1 MQKFGRTTKLT
12 PDVQKEIGQNIIL
25 GMPIKFAAEAAG
37 IGETTFY
44 RWMQSGEKAKRGKFR
59 EFWEYIKEC
68 QAKAVQLHL
77 KLITKA
83 AGEGTW
89 QASAWILERRFPEE
103 FGRREKVDVDANLNH
118 SGKVDVTKMSDEEL
132 QKAIED
138 ELINLLAKRESNG
151 TSE

>member
-1 MQKFGRTTKLT
+1 MGRKTKLT

-68 QAKAVQLHL
+68 QAKAVQLHV
-77 KLITKA
+77 KLITRA
-83 AGEGTW
+83 ANEGSW
-89 QASAWILERRFPEE
+89 QASAWILERRHPNE
-103 FGRREKVDVDANLNH
+103 FGRKDRIDMKADIKSKNDIPLTTEVLEASHSYLKAVAKARVESEKD
-118 SGKVDVTKMSDEEL
+118 
-132 QKAIED
+132 
-138 ELINLLAKRESNG
+138 
-151 TSE
+151 

>member
-68 QAKAVQLHL
+68 QAKAVQLHV
-77 KLITKA
+77 KLITRA
-83 AGEGTW
+83 ANEGSW
-89 QASAWILERRFPEE
+89 QASAWILERRHPNE
-103 FGRREKVDVDANLNH
+103 FGRKDRID
-118 SGKVDVTKMSDEEL
+118 M
-132 QKAIED
+132 KADIKSKNDIPLTTEVL
-138 ELINLLAKRESNG
+138 EASHRYLKAVAKARADQVRKD
-151 TSE
+151 

>member
-1 MQKFGRTTKLT
+1 MVCMARKTKLT

-68 QAKAVQLHL
+68 QAKAVQLHV
-77 KLITKA
+77 KLITRA
-83 AGEGTW
+83 ANEGSW
-89 QASAWILERRFPEE
+89 QASAWILERRHPNE
-103 FGRREKVDVDANLNH
+103 FGRKDRIDMKADINSSEKDIPLTTEVLEASHRYL
-118 SGKVDVTKMSDEEL
+118 
-132 QKAIED
+132 KAV
-138 ELINLLAKRESNG
+138 AKARVES
-151 TSE
+151 EKD

>member
-1 MQKFGRTTKLT
+1 MGRKTKLT

-68 QAKAVQLHL
+68 QAKAVQLHV
-77 KLITKA
+77 KLITRA
-83 AGEGTW
+83 ANEGSW
-89 QASAWILERRFPEE
+89 QASAWILERRHPNE
-103 FGRREKVDVDANLNH
+103 FGRKDRIDMKADIKSKNDIPLTTEVLEASH
-118 SGKVDVTKMSDEEL
+118 SYL
-132 QKAIED
+132 KAV
-138 ELINLLAKRESNG
+138 AKARADQVRKD
-151 TSE
+151 